1 MLVGA
6 MSFDADP
13 AHGSENLYLFVK
25 LAMQELRDDLPEER
39 AGEEL
44 K

>member
-6 MSFDADP
+6 MSFDGQP
-13 AHGSENLYLFVK
+13 AAGGENLYMFVK
-25 LAMQELRDDLPEER
+25 LAMQELRDDQPEDR
-39 AGEEL
+39 ADEL